1 VPIEY
6 RKNPTTGA
14 MAPFDTGTGS
24 FVGGAPAAPAVT
36 SLFPPKPAQE
46 VTTVRPIVSAMGTEA
61 IKQKELAAGAVQAAQ
76 ENLGGVEKTI
86 AEKTAPIAQE
96 KTGFLEQ
103 QQADAEARRVAREA
117 QKARHL
123 LGRDE
128 QIKSEADA
136 QVKAGNAKEDLLGD
150 GWGAFLAT
158 LLTGIGTAAHLFQGG
173 SGPSPAER
181 VLDKRIGAHK
191 EKLMA
196 QWEALKST
204 RELKDRDHAAY
215 LEAQN
220 TREDEI
226 SKDVQRQLKVYEAR
240 VEGIAAKMQP
250 EKQQALTRLA
260 TAETAKLAA
269 KEKEQDSQRFDAKQS
284 VTTRTEAPGADVK
297 PPPQASVD
305 ETEKVSKL
313 EQVARDRRAL
323 AEQIEKA
330 GDGPWKDL
338 QVADLKHQREEGMK
352 LPYIGDAY
360 VGPARAIGSSDLSGR
375 LQRALGQPVGGIS
388 VEDKLRY
395 NKDAQALWR
404 GVSKVVTQEA
414 KDLGGA
420 VTAADMEAKRAE
432 LGVQGQSA
440 KEMAATL
447 RRQADDFEKRAAQM
461 RAQRT
466 FNQSAQPR

>member
-1 VPIEY
+1 MPIEY

-284 VTTRTEAPGADVK
+284 VTTRTEAPGAEVK
-297 PPPQASVD
+297 PAAPASINDVEAVRGVEENVNKLRRLRDTVKANPQAFKDVQRV
-305 ETEKVSKL
+305 TERL
-313 EQVARDRRAL
+313 
-323 AEQIEKA
+323 
-330 GDGPWKDL
+330 G
-338 QVADLKHQREEGMK
+338 REESIENIGNI
-352 LPYIGDAY
+352 PYLGAIPKIA
-360 VGPARAIGSSDLSGR
+360 VNAERAIRGGADKRLSGNKDA
-375 LQRALGQPVGGIS
+375 LMIHQGIEEMAGAAARALGP
-388 VEDKLRY
+388 
-395 NKDAQALWR
+395 NA
-404 GVSKVVTQEA
+404 TQQEVANA
-414 KDLGGA
+414 KSQ
-420 VTAADMEAKRAE
+420 
-432 LGVQGQSA
+432 LGVVGRTPEQFLEVLEAQIAAAERRGA
-440 KEMAATL
+440 EM
-447 RRQADDFEKRAAQM
+447 RN
-461 RAQRT
+461 QRN
-466 FNQSAQPR
+466 FR